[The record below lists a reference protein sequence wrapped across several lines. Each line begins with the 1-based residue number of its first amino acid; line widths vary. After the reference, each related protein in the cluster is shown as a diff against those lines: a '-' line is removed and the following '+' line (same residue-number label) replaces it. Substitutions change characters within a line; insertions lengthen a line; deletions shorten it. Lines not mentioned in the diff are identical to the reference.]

1 MEIITVDGEKANARG
16 TAQLWMSCP
25 GPNSMIK
32 DIPKQALSFC
42 KLPKNLGAVL
52 GRRWRTDYTSVAATP
67 FEFDE
72 DGFKKKKMLEIFTS
86 LLHAHK
92 DPQVLGYKVYS
103 VVVLQITL

>member
-67 FEFDE
+67 FEFGE
-72 DGFKKKKMLEIFTS
+72 DGFKKKKCWKYLQAYYMLTKI
-86 LLHAHK
+86 LK
-92 DPQVLGYKVYS
+92 YWDIKYIVL
-103 VVVLQITL
+103 